1 VVSADRSGCTATVT
15 GLPPRGA
22 ASGRKARERPPPKR
36 DSEVLEAAARVFAE
50 RGYAKASVQD
60 VADDLGISRGSVYHY
75 IDTKEDLLY
84 SLLEQVAA
92 GLDLLHEEVATA
104 EGLAPLERI
113 ALYVRLLVLNNL
125 DNLMPISV
133 YYHDVEHLSEA
144 RRTRLQRR
152 GRGHR
157 RYLISLINEA
167 QSQAL
172 IDAGR
177 DPRVVADCI
186 LATIVWTYSWYRPND
201 HIGREGIADIC
212 VSFAMGGIAGSDTQ
226 RASPGR

>member
-1 VVSADRSGCTATVT
+1 LT
-15 GLPPRGA
+15 GLPSRGA
-22 ASGRKARERPPPKR
+22 ASARKARDRPPPKR
-36 DSEVLEAAARVFAE
+36 DSEVLEAAARVFAQ

-92 GLDLLHEEVATA
+92 GLDRLHDEVATA

-113 ALYVRLLVLNNL
+113 ALYVRLLVLHNL
-125 DNLMPISV
+125 DNLTPISV
-133 YYHDVEHLSEA
+133 YYRDVEHLSEA
-144 RRTRLQRR
+144 RLDRLRRR
-152 GRGHR
+152 GRVRR
-157 RYLISLINEA
+157 RYLITLIDEA
-167 QSQAL
+167 QRQGH

-177 DPRVVADCI
+177 DSRVVADCI

-201 HIGREGIADIC
+201 RIGRDGIADIC
-212 VSFAMGGIAGSDTQ
+212 VSFAMGGIAGGDAQGESS
-226 RASPGR
+226 RR